1 MEEDSSCPAVVI
13 TILLIDRIKCC
24 YNTTLQI
31 LTNSPV
37 PHSLIIRERED
48 VADILK
54 FLCHIHGELR
64 KLILKNCL
72 LGKDSTGLLGSIVTL
87 YPDLEA

>member
-1 MEEDSSCPAVVI
+1 MEF
-13 TILLIDRIKCC
+13 ILLMDRIKCC

-37 PHSLIIRERED
+37 LHSLIREHED

-54 FLCHIHGELR
+54 FVCHIHGDLR
-64 KLILKNCL
+64 KLILKDCL